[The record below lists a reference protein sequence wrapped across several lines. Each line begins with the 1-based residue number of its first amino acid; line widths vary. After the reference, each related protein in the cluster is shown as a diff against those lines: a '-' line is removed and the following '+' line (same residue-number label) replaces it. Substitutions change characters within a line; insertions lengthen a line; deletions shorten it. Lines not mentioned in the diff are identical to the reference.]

1 MRIEAIATERLLLR
15 PLSVDDAPDL
25 FAVYADVETMR
36 YWPTRPHMTLADT
49 RGEIRQL
56 TAPEGASYW
65 CVCVR
70 TVHATVPIGVCGF
83 LGNAGVPGAGYILH
97 RDYWRQGY
105 GTEALRA
112 MVAYGFEH
120 LKLDRIELWI
130 DEENLASQRLA
141 QKAGFERRSQF
152 RLKWHNRI
160 ASHVMAVYGLYA
172 PVKSAPAQPVFDRL
186 TPILAVGDVQATAE
200 YYRDAL
206 GFAIEFLYGRPATHA
221 AVARGDWTHPSARIQ
236 FSHVEGAVDS
246 RAMALFIS
254 VGPGADAL
262 CASWRAAG
270 VEIVSDPQDK
280 PWGMREF
287 SIRDCN
293 GYLLR
298 FATPV

>member
-1 MRIEAIATERLLLR
+1 MKTEAITTERLLLR
-15 PLSVDDAPDL
+15 PLSVDDASDL
-25 FAVYADVETMR
+25 YAVFADGQTMR
-36 YWPTRPHMTLADT
+36 YWPSRTHATAGDT
-49 RGEIRQL
+49 RAEIRQL
-56 TAPEGASYW
+56 IAPAGACYW

-70 TVHATVPIGVCGF
+70 AAHAIVPIGVCGF

-112 MVAYGFEH
+112 MVAYGFER
-120 LKLDRIELWI
+120 LNLDRVELWI
-130 DEENLASQRLA
+130 HEDNLASQRLA
-141 QKAGFERRSQF
+141 QKIGFAQRGQF
-152 RLKWHNRI
+152 RLKWAGRP
-160 ASHVMAVYGLYA
+160 ASHIMAVYGLTT
-172 PVKSAPAQPVFDRL
+172 PAKAEAGQPVFDQA
-186 TPILAVGDVQATAE
+186 TPILAVGNVQATAE
-200 YYRDAL
+200 YYRDKL

-221 AVARGDWTHPSARIQ
+221 AVARGEWTHPSARIQ
-236 FSHVEGAVDS
+236 FSHADGVFDS
-246 RAMALFIS
+246 RAMALFVS
-254 VGPGADAL
+254 VGPGVDAL

-298 FATPV
+298 IATPV